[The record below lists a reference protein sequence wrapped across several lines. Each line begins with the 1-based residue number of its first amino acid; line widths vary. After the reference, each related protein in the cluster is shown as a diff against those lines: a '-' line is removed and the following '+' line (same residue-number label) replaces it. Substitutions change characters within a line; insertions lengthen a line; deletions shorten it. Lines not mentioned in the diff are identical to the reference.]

1 MNHPLREYTRQ
12 VFASLIAPGPIS
24 RNAEISTLNW
34 AVQNARQTN
43 QDASWENPR
52 FRKMYKTKVHLLTTE
67 LRRPNHAI
75 SLTTEVE
82 GDHVRVKLN
91 LVNQLAYRLQK
102 KELDVKNLA
111 KYPAE
116 VLWPE
121 GPWAQTMMALKKK
134 ENMREQAKAQM
145 DEDYVGQF
153 KCGKCK
159 SVKTTYY
166 QLQTRSADES
176 MVRFLVLLFTLC
188 TATNSFYRQLTSP
201 A

>member
-12 VFASLIAPGPIS
+12 VFANLIAPGPIS

-34 AVQNARQTN
+34 AVQAARKID

-52 FRKMYKTKVHLLTTE
+52 FRKIYKTKVSWLTTE
-67 LRRPNHAI
+67 LRRPNHAVAV
-75 SLTTEVE
+75 STEVE
-82 GDHVRVKLN
+82 GDRVRVKLD
-91 LVNQLAYRLQK
+91 LVNQLAYRLK
-102 KELDVKNLA
+102 TKELDVKNLA

-121 GPWAQTMMALKKK
+121 GPTAQVMMALKERDNK
-134 ENMREQAKAQM
+134 REQAKAQM
-145 DEDYVGQF
+145 DQDYVGQF

-166 QLQTRSADES
+166 QLQTRSADEPMTTYVTCMS
-176 MVRFLVLLFTLC
+176 C
-188 TATNSFYRQLTSP
+188 GSKWKC
-201 A
+201 

>member
-12 VFASLIAPGPIS
+12 VFANLIAPGAIS

-34 AVQNARQTN
+34 AVQSARQIN

-52 FRKMYKTKVHLLTTE
+52 FRKIYKNKVHWLMME

-75 SLTTEVE
+75 SLATEVE
-82 GDHVRVKLN
+82 GDQVRVKLN
-91 LVNQLAYRLQK
+91 LVNQLAYRLK
-102 KELDVKNLA
+102 TKELDVKNLA

-116 VLWPE
+116 VLWPD
-121 GPWAQTMMALKKK
+121 GPTAKAAFKIK
-134 ENMREQAKAQM
+134 ERDNMREQAKAQM
-145 DEDYVGQF
+145 DADYVGQF

-166 QLQTRSADES
+166 QLQTRSADEPMTTYVTCMS
-176 MVRFLVLLFTLC
+176 C
-188 TATNSFYRQLTSP
+188 GSKWKC
-201 A
+201 

>member
-12 VFASLIAPGPIS
+12 IFADLIAPGAIS

-34 AVQNARQTN
+34 AVQSARQIN

-52 FRKMYKTKVHLLTTE
+52 FRKIYKTKVSWLTTE
-67 LRRPNHAI
+67 LRRPNHAV
-75 SLTTEVE
+75 SVSTEVE
-82 GDHVRVKLN
+82 GDRVRVKLN
-91 LVNQLAYRLQK
+91 LVNQLAYRLK
-102 KELDVKNLA
+102 TKELDVKNLA

-116 VLWPE
+116 VLWPD
-121 GPWAQTMMALKKK
+121 GPCAKTMMTLKERDNK
-134 ENMREQAKAQM
+134 REQAKAQM
-145 DEDYVGQF
+145 DQDYVGQF

-166 QLQTRSADES
+166 QLQTRSADEP
-176 MVRFLVLLFTLC
+176 MVRFLVLLCALFA
-188 TATNSFYRQLTSP
+188 ATNSFYRQLTSL